1 MKQYT
6 EAASAALLQAAN
18 AAADMQAGYIGT
30 EHILIGLMREVDCTA
45 AAWLRAQHITE
56 RRILDIID
64 YEANVS
70 GGISV
75 GAVGR
80 RKDLEYSVKAL
91 EVLDQ
96 AESISSKTGAVSIGT
111 EAILLAIITVRDC
124 TALRLLIACGLDV
137 MEFLKDIAR
146 NSSAVMGAEFSNYIK
161 SVVRKRTNS
170 GQRKPAS
177 NPMLS
182 QYGRDMTEL
191 AQTGKLDPVVG
202 RKEEI
207 ARVIRILSRRTKNN
221 PCLIGEPGVG
231 KTAIAEGIAQKIA
244 AGDVPEDL
252 KDKKLISLDLSGL
265 VAGSRYRGEFEER
278 LKRLMNE
285 VEDDGNIILF
295 MDEIHT
301 IVGAGSAEGSLDASN
316 ILKPALSRGELRMIG
331 ATTVSEYRKYFSKDA
346 ALERRFQPVVV
357 EEPTVEE
364 TVEILKGLRG
374 KYESYHGLGISDDA
388 LQAAADFSERYI
400 SDRFLPDKA
409 IDLVDEACAGMK
421 LKNSNLPASII
432 KTGEEIK
439 AIEDKVCDAII
450 AEDFELAGELKRRE
464 IALKD
469 KYEAAI
475 RRHEEKN
482 EKFMVVNED
491 TIAEAVSVWTK
502 IPVNKIAEKES
513 ERLLKL
519 EEQLHKRVIG
529 QEEAVNAVSRAIRR
543 GRVGI
548 QDPARPIGSF
558 LFLGPTGV
566 GKTELSK
573 ALAELV
579 FGTEDAL
586 IRVDMSEYMEAHS
599 VSKMIGSPPGYVGF
613 DDGGQLSEQVRRHPY
628 SVVLFDE
635 IEKAHPDVFNVL
647 LQVFD
652 DGHITDS
659 QGRKVS
665 FKNTILIMTSN
676 AGARNII
683 EPKNL
688 GFTAHT
694 SEKQEYD
701 RMRKGVMDEVKRI
714 FKPEFINRIDEM
726 IVFHPLGDRELKDIV
741 NLLSKE
747 LGDRVLKQMGI
758 KLKISP
764 AMKDMIIKKHVD
776 VKMGARPLKRAIQS
790 EIEDPLSEEI
800 LSGRIK
806 SGDTVTVKVKEEKA
820 DFVHS
825 EEPEVKKKK
834 KAIVIAN
841 PTARRK
847 K

>member
-6 EAASAALLQAAN
+6 EAASAALLQAAK

-56 RRILDIID
+56 KRILDIID
-64 YEANVS
+64 DDARFN

-75 GAVGR
+75 GAVGKS
-80 RKDLEYSVKAL
+80 KDLDYSVKAL
-91 EVLDQ
+91 EVLDL
-96 AESISSKTGAVSIGT
+96 AESISSKTGSNSIGT
-111 EAILLAIITVRDC
+111 EAIILAIVTVRDC

-137 MEFLKDIAR
+137 TEFLKDIAR
-146 NSSAVMGAEFSNYIK
+146 NSTAIMGSEFSNYIK
-161 SVVRKRTNS
+161 SFVRKMTNS
-170 GQRKPAS
+170 RQRKPSS

-191 AQTGKLDPVVG
+191 ARTDRLDPVVG
-202 RKEEI
+202 RKDEI

-252 KDKKLISLDLSGL
+252 RDKKLVSLDLSGM

-285 VEDDGNIILF
+285 VEEDGNIILF

-374 KYESYHGLGISDDA
+374 KYEAYHGLGISDEA
-388 LQAAADFSERYI
+388 LQAA
-400 SDRFLPDKA
+400 
-409 IDLVDEACAGMK
+409 EACAGMK
-421 LKNSNLPASII
+421 LKNANLPASLIN
-432 KTGEEIK
+432 TSEEIK

-450 AEDFELAGELKRRE
+450 AEDFELAGELKRKE
-464 IALKD
+464 IALKG
-469 KYEAAI
+469 KYESALK
-475 RRHEEKN
+475 RHTIKN
-482 EKFMVVNED
+482 EKLLIVDED

-519 EEQLHKRVIG
+519 EDQLHKRVIG

-586 IRVDMSEYMEAHS
+586 IRVDMSEYMEPHS

-726 IVFHPLGDRELKDIV
+726 IVFHPLGDKELKAIV

-747 LGDRVLKQMGI
+747 LGKRVEKQMGV
-758 KLKISP
+758 KLKIS
-764 AMKDMIIKKHVD
+764 ASLKDMIIKKHVD

-806 SGDTVTVKVKEEKA
+806 PGDTVTVTVKDEKA
-820 DFVHS
+820 TFVS
-825 EEPEVKKKK
+825 AVNAEKKKK
-834 KAIVIAN
+834 KKI
-841 PTARRK
+841 K
-847 K
+847 

>member
-18 AAADMQAGYIGT
+18 AATAMQAGYIGT
-30 EHILIGLMREVDCTA
+30 EHILIGLLREVDCTA
-45 AAWLRAQHITE
+45 ASWLRGQHITE
-56 RRILDIID
+56 SRIIDIID
-64 YEANVS
+64 DDVTFN
-70 GGISV
+70 GGVSV
-75 GAVGR
+75 GSVGKS
-80 RKDLEYSVKAL
+80 KDLEYSVKAL

-96 AESISSKTGAVSIGT
+96 AEIIASKTGSTSIGT
-111 EAILLAIITVRDC
+111 ETLLLAIITIRDC

-137 MEFLKDIAR
+137 MEFLKEITR
-146 NSSAVMGAEFSNYIK
+146 NSSLIMGAEFSNYIK
-161 SVVRKRTNS
+161 SVIRKRTNS
-170 GQRKPAS
+170 GQRKTVS

-191 AQTGKLDPVVG
+191 ARAGKLDPVVG
-202 RKEEI
+202 RIDEI

-244 AGDVPEDL
+244 AGDVPEEL
-252 KDKKLISLDLSGL
+252 KDKKLISLDLSGM

-278 LKRLMNE
+278 LKRLMSE
-285 VEDDGNIILF
+285 VEEDGNIILF

-357 EEPTVEE
+357 EEPTVDE
-364 TVEILKGLRG
+364 TVEILKGLRE
-374 KYESYHGLGISDDA
+374 KYEIYHGLEISDEA
-388 LQAAADFSERYI
+388 LKAAAVFSERYI

-409 IDLVDEACAGMK
+409 IDLIDEACAGIK
-421 LKNSNLPASII
+421 LKSAVVPAPVL
-432 KTGEEIK
+432 KLNEEIK
-439 AIEDKVCDAII
+439 SMEDGIRDAII
-450 AEDFELAGELKRRE
+450 AEDFALAGEIKRKQ
-464 IALKD
+464 IALKKKQETALKRYEKKD
-469 KYEAAI
+469 KNRIIVDDEA
-475 RRHEEKN
+475 
-482 EKFMVVNED
+482 
-491 TIAEAVSVWTK
+491 IAEAVSVWTK

-519 EEQLHKRVIG
+519 EDQLHKRVIG
-529 QEEAVNAVSRAIRR
+529 QDEAVNAVSRAIRR

-586 IRVDMSEYMEAHS
+586 IRVDMSEYMESHS

-701 RMRKGVMDEVKRI
+701 RMQKGVMDEVKRI

-726 IVFHPLGDRELKDIV
+726 IVFHPLGNKELKSIV
-741 NLLSKE
+741 NLLSRE
-747 LGDRVLKQMGI
+747 LCGRLSGQMGI
-758 KLKISP
+758 KLKVSQSL
-764 AMKDMIIKKHVD
+764 KDMIIEKHVD

-806 SGDTVTVKVKEEKA
+806 SGDTVTVTVKDGKA
-820 DFVHS
+820 VFVT
-825 EEPEVKKKK
+825 KQ
-834 KAIVIAN
+834 
-841 PTARRK
+841 
-847 K
+847 

>member
-170 GQRKPAS
+170 GQRKPAY

-374 KYESYHGLGISDDA
+374 KYESYHGLGISDEA

-482 EKFMVVNED
+482 EKLMVVNED

-726 IVFHPLGDRELKDIV
+726 IVFHPLGDKELKDIV

-820 DFVHS
+820 DFVHG

-834 KAIVIAN
+834 KATVIAN
-841 PTARRK
+841 PIARRK

>member
-1 MKQYT
+1 
-6 EAASAALLQAAN
+6 
-18 AAADMQAGYIGT
+18 
-30 EHILIGLMREVDCTA
+30 
-45 AAWLRAQHITE
+45 
-56 RRILDIID
+56 
-64 YEANVS
+64 
-70 GGISV
+70 
-75 GAVGR
+75 
-80 RKDLEYSVKAL
+80 
-91 EVLDQ
+91 
-96 AESISSKTGAVSIGT
+96 
-111 EAILLAIITVRDC
+111 
-124 TALRLLIACGLDV
+124 
-137 MEFLKDIAR
+137 
-146 NSSAVMGAEFSNYIK
+146 
-161 SVVRKRTNS
+161 
-170 GQRKPAS
+170 
-177 NPMLS
+177 
-182 QYGRDMTEL
+182 
-191 AQTGKLDPVVG
+191 
-202 RKEEI
+202 
-207 ARVIRILSRRTKNN
+207 
-221 PCLIGEPGVG
+221 
-231 KTAIAEGIAQKIA
+231 
-244 AGDVPEDL
+244 
-252 KDKKLISLDLSGL
+252 
-265 VAGSRYRGEFEER
+265 
-278 LKRLMNE
+278 MNE
-285 VEDDGNIILF
+285 VEEDGNIILF

-364 TVEILKGLRG
+364 TVEILKGLKE
-374 KYESYHGLGISDDA
+374 KYETYHGLVISDEA
-388 LQAAADFSERYI
+388 LQAAAAFSERYI

-421 LKNSNLPASII
+421 LKNANLPASLI
-432 KTGEEIK
+432 KTAEEIK
-439 AIEDKVCDAII
+439 AIGDKVCDAII
-450 AEDFELAGELKRRE
+450 AEDFELAGELKRKE
-464 IALKD
+464 IALKG
-469 KYEAAI
+469 KYDSALK
-475 RRHEEKN
+475 RHEEKT
-482 EKFMVVNED
+482 EKLLVVEEE

-519 EEQLHKRVIG
+519 EDQLHKRVIG

-586 IRVDMSEYMEAHS
+586 IRVDMSEYMEPHS

-694 SEKQEYD
+694 SEKQEYE
-701 RMRKGVMDEVKRI
+701 RMQKGVMDEVKRI

-726 IVFHPLGDRELKDIV
+726 IVFHPLGDKELKSIV

-747 LGDRVLKQMGI
+747 LCNRVSKQMVV
-758 KLKISP
+758 KLKIS
-764 AMKDMIIKKHVD
+764 ASLKDMIIKKHVD

-806 SGDTVTVKVKEEKA
+806 PGDTVNVTVKDEKVAFVIAEA
-820 DFVHS
+820 D
-825 EEPEVKKKK
+825 VKKTKK
-834 KAIVIAN
+834 K
-841 PTARRK
+841 
-847 K
+847 

>member
-6 EAASAALLQAAN
+6 EAASAALLQAAK

-45 AAWLRAQHITE
+45 ASWLRAQHITE
-56 RRILDIID
+56 KRIMDIID
-64 YEANVS
+64 DDATFN

-75 GAVGR
+75 GAVGKSR
-80 RKDLEYSVKAL
+80 DLDYSVKAL

-96 AESISSKTGAVSIGT
+96 AESISAKTGANSIGT
-111 EAILLAIITVRDC
+111 EAILLSIVTIRDC

-137 MEFLKDIAR
+137 MEFLKEIAR
-146 NSSAVMGAEFSNYIK
+146 NSSAVMGMDFSNYIK

-177 NPMLS
+177 TPMLS

-191 AQTGKLDPVVG
+191 ARTGRLDPVVG
-202 RKEEI
+202 RREEI

-231 KTAIAEGIAQKIA
+231 KTAIAEGIAQKIV

-252 KDKKLISLDLSGL
+252 KEKKLVSLDLSGM

-285 VEDDGNIILF
+285 VEEDGNIILF

-364 TVEILKGLRG
+364 TVEILKGLKE
-374 KYESYHGLGISDDA
+374 KYEAYHGLEIRDEA
-388 LQAAADFSERYI
+388 LQAAAAFSERYI

-421 LKNSNLPASII
+421 LKNSNLPASLI

-439 AIEDKVCDAII
+439 SIEDEVCDAII
-450 AEDFELAGELKRRE
+450 AEDFELAGELKRKE
-464 IALKD
+464 IALKS
-469 KYEAAI
+469 KYEAAMK
-475 RRHEEKN
+475 RHEEKT
-482 EKFMVVNED
+482 EKLLIVDEE
-491 TIAEAVSVWTK
+491 TIAEAVSVWTR

-519 EEQLHKRVIG
+519 EDQLHKRVIG

-586 IRVDMSEYMEAHS
+586 IRVDMSEYMEPHS

-726 IVFHPLGDRELKDIV
+726 IVFHPLGDKELKAIV

-747 LGDRVLKQMGI
+747 LSERVEKQMGV
-758 KLKISP
+758 KLKIS
-764 AMKDMIIKKHVD
+764 ASMKDMIIKKHVD

-806 SGDTVTVKVKEEKA
+806 SGDTVTVTVKDEKA
-820 DFVHS
+820 AFVHG
-825 EEPEVKKKK
+825 EEPVVKKK
-834 KAIVIAN
+834 KAIVIG
-841 PTARRK
+841 TSSARRK